1 MNSIVMS
8 KERSIDFT
16 EGKILGP
23 LIRFVLPVLFAMFL
37 QSLYGAVDLFVVGK
51 FAGPEDVSA
60 VSTGSQI
67 MMTLTNIVVSFAM
80 GVTIFIGE
88 KTGEKD
94 MKAGGMI
101 IGTGILLF
109 LSIGAAFTVLVPFF
123 APQLAGIM
131 NAPEEAFDLT
141 VDYIRICGAGM
152 IAIIAYNLIG
162 SIFRGFGD
170 SHTPLMTVMIACF
183 FNIVGDLTLVA
194 VLHMGAAGAAIAT
207 VAAQLLSVIISFLLI
222 RRRKFPFEF
231 SRACIRWNGSI
242 VRKIVMLGLPIGLQ
256 DFLVGASFLV
266 VLAIVNS
273 LGLIASAGVGVAEK
287 VCGFIMLVPAA
298 FMQAMS
304 AFVAQ
309 NRGAGKLD
317 RAFRGLRYAIIVSTT
332 FGVLMFYVN
341 FFHGD
346 MMSSIFAKDQE
357 VIIAA
362 ADYLKAYA
370 VDCLFTCF
378 LFCFIGF
385 YNGMEYTRFVMVQ
398 GIIGAFCVRVP
409 VSFIMS
415 RWEPVSLFHIGLATP
430 CSTVIQIMMCFGC
443 LIYLKRHLKS
453 REHKE
458 EIR

>member
-1 MNSIVMS
+1 MD
-8 KERSIDFT
+8 KGRSIDFT

-242 VRKIVMLGLPIGLQ
+242 VRKIVVLGLPIGLQ

-370 VDCLFTCF
+370 IDCLLTCF

-398 GIIGAFCVRVP
+398 GLIGAFCVRVP

-443 LIYLKRHLKS
+443 LIYLKRHLRS
-453 REHKE
+453 RDNKE

>member
-1 MNSIVMS
+1 MD
-8 KERSIDFT
+8 RHIDFT

-23 LIRFVLPVLFAMFL
+23 LLRFVFPVLFAMFL

-51 FAGPEDVSA
+51 FGEKVDISA

-67 MMTLTNIVVSFAM
+67 MLTLTNIIVSFAM
-80 GVTIFIGE
+80 GITIFIGE
-88 KTGEKD
+88 KTGQKD
-94 MKAGGMI
+94 RKAGGLI

-109 LSIGAAFTVLVPFF
+109 LAIGSVLTVLVP
-123 APQLAGIM
+123 ALANQLAGLM

-141 VDYIRICGAGM
+141 AAYIRICGAGM
-152 IAIIAYNLIG
+152 IVIIAYNLIG

-170 SHTPLMTVMIACF
+170 SRTPLVTVAIACA
-183 FNIVGDLTLVA
+183 FNIIWDLVLVA
-194 VLHMGAAGAAIAT
+194 GFGMGARGAAAAT
-207 VAAQLLSVIISFLLI
+207 VAAQMLSVVISFFMI

-231 SRACIRWNGSI
+231 DRSCISWNGM
-242 VRKIVMLGLPIGLQ
+242 VAEKIITLGLPIGLQ
-256 DFLVGASFLV
+256 DFLVGASFLI

-273 LGLIASAGVGVAEK
+273 ISLDASAGVGVAEK

-304 AFVAQ
+304 AYAAQ
-309 NRGAGKLD
+309 NRGAGRYD
-317 RAFRGLRYAIIVSTT
+317 RVFRGLRYAIMVSTA
-332 FGVLMFYVN
+332 FGILMFYVN

-346 MMSSIFAKDQE
+346 IMSSIFAKEPE
-357 VIIAA
+357 VIAAA

-370 VDCLFTCF
+370 IDCLFTCF

-385 YNGMEYTRFVMVQ
+385 FNGMEYTKFVMIQ

-409 VSFIMS
+409 VSFLMS

-430 CSTVIQIMMCFGC
+430 CSTVLQIMMCFGC
-443 LIYLKRHLKS
+443 LIYLKRQL
-453 REHKE
+453 RRKE
-458 EIR
+458 SEAVRN